1 MLWLRHRRAS
11 FLTSFYSSMN
21 ICLPFFQYHLHRL
34 QVVYKTDWFS
44 RVTRPLYSS
53 IARVFVFE
61 PCFSQYEQNFYPL
74 TLYSTLFLNLSEIF
88 FAFFKRTSAAPS
100 IGFPRLPHR
109 PDERSIPQE
118 EVCFTSRSPI
128 CYCHR
133 YVPALSSTA
142 FSTIGFSLTDPFGAC
157 FHAFLLG
164 TVLQLLSWQVASRI
178 SSRAGYSIVNEHE
191 GKSALSLYS
200 TLFLKFTDI
209 FCRFLQIVYKQH
221 FIKVTSL
228 LYLEQKTFW
237 TIISN
242 RIYRLFTLPH
252 LYCPWSLSN
261 VTIALATLFSSLV
274 RLSLPLAKSLSS
286 VIIMSQQQN
295 RVGGGD

>member
-164 TVLQLLSWQVASRI
+164 TVLQLLS
-178 SSRAGYSIVNEHE
+178 
-191 GKSALSLYS
+191 
-200 TLFLKFTDI
+200 
-209 FCRFLQIVYKQH
+209 
-221 FIKVTSL
+221 
-228 LYLEQKTFW
+228 
-237 TIISN
+237 
-242 RIYRLFTLPH
+242 
-252 LYCPWSLSN
+252 
-261 VTIALATLFSSLV
+261 
-274 RLSLPLAKSLSS
+274 
-286 VIIMSQQQN
+286 
-295 RVGGGD
+295 

>member
-1 MLWLRHRRAS
+1 MFS
-11 FLTSFYSSMN
+11 FL
-21 ICLPFFQYHLHRL
+21 
-34 QVVYKTDWFS
+34 
-44 RVTRPLYSS
+44 
-53 IARVFVFE
+53 
-61 PCFSQYEQNFYPL
+61 PL

-109 PDERSIPQE
+109 SNERSALQE

-157 FHAFLLG
+157 SHALLLG

-191 GKSALSLYS
+191 EKVPSLCYS
-200 TLFLKFTDI
+200 TLFLNLTDA
-209 FCRFLQIVYKQH
+209 FCRFLQIVYKQC
-221 FIKVTSL
+221 FVKVASL
-228 LYLEQKTFW
+228 LYLEQK
-237 TIISN
+237 IN
-242 RIYRLFTLPH
+242 
-252 LYCPWSLSN
+252 LSN
-261 VTIALATLFSSLV
+261 HFGSNLQIIHAPSLLLPLVIVKCHNRVSNLFSSLV

-286 VIIMSQQQN
+286 VIIMSQRQKRKAPDLYQSDAKRYYFQQII
-295 RVGGGD
+295 